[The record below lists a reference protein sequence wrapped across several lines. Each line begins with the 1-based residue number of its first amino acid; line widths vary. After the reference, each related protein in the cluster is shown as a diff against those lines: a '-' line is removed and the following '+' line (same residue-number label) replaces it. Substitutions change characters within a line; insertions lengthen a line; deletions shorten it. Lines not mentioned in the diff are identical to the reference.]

1 MCGEGVAGRG
11 EVRCSCVE
19 GVEGRGVFVS
29 DEVDNRGQVTGRERF
44 RCADRDSLTGVCPGV
59 GYVEYGRVRDEHGWA
74 VVDDGEAAG
83 VGELS
88 GSSWAHSEYSG
99 GG

>member
-1 MCGEGVAGRG
+1 MGGEGVAGRG
-11 EVRCSCVE
+11 EARCSCGE

-59 GYVEYGRVRDEHGWA
+59 RY
-74 VVDDGEAAG
+74 
-83 VGELS
+83 LS
-88 GSSWAHSEYSG
+88 D
-99 GG
+99 